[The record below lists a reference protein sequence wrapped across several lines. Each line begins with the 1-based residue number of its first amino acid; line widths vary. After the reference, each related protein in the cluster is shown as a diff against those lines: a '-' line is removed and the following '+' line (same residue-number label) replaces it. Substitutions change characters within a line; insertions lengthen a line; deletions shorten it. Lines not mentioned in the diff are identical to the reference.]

1 MKDPQQNTDSFDLDP
16 DLLAYVDDRLPP
28 EKMAEIEARL
38 AGDVAARDAVAQ
50 WRHDDEMI
58 RQAALQADDLP
69 LNLRTAALEKEL
81 ATKLK
86 ARQRRAWLL
95 QPSLRQIAASAV
107 IFAAGWGANGY
118 FNSERAFTS
127 SQHPIFVEAAI
138 SGHYAYSYAQ
148 KVSAEFSADEIEA
161 ALDWMSDRMQ
171 YKITS
176 PKLERLG
183 YQVETARLVTE
194 NGAPMAV
201 FYLRNAADDQVTV
214 SMTPQTESDPVQ
226 PLRIVKMANDNVA
239 YWSERGMYYTIVA
252 KADSG
257 MMTSLAAAV
266 LD

>member
-1 MKDPQQNTDSFDLDP
+1 MKDPQKNPEDLMMDP
-16 DLLAYVDDRLPP
+16 DVMAYIDGRLQP

-38 AGDVAARDAVAQ
+38 EGDSATRDAVEQ
-50 WRHDDEMI
+50 YRHDTEVI
-58 RQAALQADDLP
+58 RKAALQADDLP
-69 LNLRTAALEKEL
+69 INLRTAALEKEL

-86 ARQRRAWLL
+86 ARQRRAWLF
-95 QPSLRQIAASAV
+95 QPNLRQIAASAV

-118 FNSERAFTS
+118 FSSERSFMS

-138 SGHYAYSYAQ
+138 TGHYAYLHAQ
-148 KVSAEFSADEIEA
+148 TVSAEFAADEIEA
-161 ALDWMSDRMQ
+161 ALDWMSDQMQ
-171 YKITS
+171 YKIAS

-201 FYLRNAADDQVTV
+201 FYLRNASDEQVTV
-214 SMTPQTESDPVQ
+214 SMTPQTETDPAQ
-226 PLRIVKMANDNVA
+226 PLRIVKVADDNVA
-239 YWSERGMYYTIVA
+239 YWSERGMYYSVIA
-252 KADSG
+252 KANSG